1 MQMMLA
7 RLPIGESFNNSPT
20 ILAYIAFQMYMPRTI
35 QRLAVLCLPPPDQ
48 HQQHLSDRDPLM
60 RLHFSDVL
68 HDNADYI
75 WYGMTRLI
83 GSYNYDD
90 ALAYASNFY
99 SMRPWLDPYT
109 NETALHL
116 TCKACAL
123 QQRQKKQN
131 QKQQQQ
137 QHNDIIQFLIKSF
150 PDAVL
155 MQELYH
161 GRTPLHLAAVSRAVP
176 FEMYRI
182 LLLADPRA
190 SIIQDDYGCTPFD
203 ILWAAFVDGDDDDD
217 DDDETSTDAFLC
229 RLRAACDQT
238 SACIVAGNDINA
250 LELHDHD
257 AELDDFLRK
266 AALLLHA
273 AQRTLEEA
281 ASASASLD
289 ANEGN
294 NDDQRQHR
302 VVELMFR
309 YRNENPNSWSNSCTT
324 STATSTRTDS
334 LLILHAA
341 IISSYKVSCPIAL
354 KEIVTRMFLLAIS
367 RIHMEEEDTHALL
380 SPSSTRSSACTSKRT
395 LLSRCCECGVSW
407 YGHGGLEDIVLAAP
421 YALSRRDLSTNL
433 FPFMQA
439 ACVGNY
445 NSREQLDS
453 IYCLLRFDPSAMR
466 KALDCSWQ
474 NVSSEECH
482 IHMDA
487 SDNYDTKRK
496 KVRVK

>member
-1 MQMMLA
+1 MQQHMMLA
-7 RLPIGESFNNSPT
+7 RRLPNGESFSNNNPST

-35 QRLAVLCLPPPDQ
+35 QRLAVLRLPPSD
-48 HQQHLSDRDPLM
+48 QHLSDRDRDPLM

-68 HDNADYI
+68 HDDYI

-123 QQRQKKQN
+123 QQRQKKKKQN
-131 QKQQQQ
+131 QQQEPQ
-137 QHNDIIQFLIKSF
+137 QHNNIIQFLIKSF

-161 GRTPLHLAAVSRAVP
+161 GRTPLHLAAVSRDVP

-203 ILWAAFVDGDDDDD
+203 ILWAAFVDGDGADDDD
-217 DDDETSTDAFLC
+217 DTNTDAFLC
-229 RLRAACDQT
+229 RLRAACEQT
-238 SACIVAGNDINA
+238 STCIVGNAVNA
-250 LELHDHD
+250 LESSHDHD
-257 AELDDFLRK
+257 TELDDFLQK

-289 ANEGN
+289 ANGGN
-294 NDDQRQHR
+294 NDQQQQHR

-309 YRNENPNSWSNSCTT
+309 YRNENSPSNSCTT
-324 STATSTRTDS
+324 STTTCTRTDS

-341 IISSYKVSCPIAL
+341 ITSSYKVSCPIAL
-354 KEIVTRMFLLAIS
+354 REIVTRMFLLAIS
-367 RIHMEEEDTHALL
+367 RIHVEEEDTHDLL
-380 SPSSTRSSACTSKRT
+380 SSSCRSKRT

-407 YGHGGLEDIVLAAP
+407 DGHGGLEDIVLAAP
-421 YALSRRDLSTNL
+421 CALSRRDLSTNL

-482 IHMDA
+482 IHKDA
-487 SDNYDTKRK
+487 IDDDDAKRK
-496 KVRVK
+496 KVRVE